1 MRSTRY
7 VVSGWSRTFFI
18 CLAVASLATA
28 CTQTSAQQA
37 NSPQGGRR
45 GGGGGRGG
53 GRGGAQPVVIA
64 AARRQDVPVEIA
76 AVGNVEASTTIAVR
90 SQVNGVLEGV
100 GFHEGDFVKKGGVL
114 FTIDRRPL
122 EDALA
127 QAQANLARDQSLV
140 SQAEA
145 QLARDNSTAE
155 YQERNAQRQAQLVE
169 KGIVPKDTGDQ
180 ARSQAEANAL
190 AVKADRAAIESAKAQ
205 LNVQQAAVDGAR
217 VQLEYAV
224 IRSPIDG
231 RTGDLTVKPGNLVSA
246 NTTQLMTIVQVEPI
260 FVTFSVPAVHLATIK
275 HAAAAGRKLKVI
287 AVPQDGDPHSVE
299 GDLTFWDNVVD
310 PSTDTIK
317 LKATMTNR
325 DRRLWPGQFARV
337 TLELDTLPNATV
349 IPQQALQIGQEGA
362 FVFVVTD
369 RSTVDQRAVTAGQH
383 VGDDVVIQKGIEPGE
398 RVVTEGQLRLEQ
410 GTRVQLG
417 DTNGT
422 PASGG
427 RSGRGGRGGQGGRR
441 GGDAS
446 GGNPAQ

>member
-1 MRSTRY
+1 MRSPLY
-7 VVSGWSRTFFI
+7 GVSGFSRTVFI
-18 CLAVASLATA
+18 CLAVATLATA
-28 CTQTSAQQA
+28 CTPTSAQQA
-37 NSPQGGRR
+37 STPQGGRR
-45 GGGGGRGG
+45 GGGRGG
-53 GRGGAQPVVIA
+53 GRGGTQPVVVA
-64 AARRQDVPVEIA
+64 TARRQDVPVEIS

-90 SQVNGVLEGV
+90 SQITGVLEQV
-100 GFHEGDFVKKGGVL
+100 GFHEGDFVKKESVL

-127 QAQANLARDQSLV
+127 QAQANLVRDQSLV

-155 YQERNAQRQAQLVE
+155 YQMRNAERQAQLVE
-169 KGIVPKDTGDQ
+169 KGIVPRDTGDQ

-205 LNVQQAAVDGAR
+205 LNVQQAAVDAAR
-217 VQLEYAV
+217 VQLGYAV

-275 HAAAAGRKLKVI
+275 SAATTSRKLKVI

-325 DRRLWPGQFARV
+325 DHRLWPGQFARV

-349 IPQQALQIGQEGA
+349 IPQQALQIGQDGA

-369 RSTVDQRAVTAGQH
+369 KSTVDQRAVTAGQH
-383 VGDDVVIQKGIEPGE
+383 VGDDVVIQKGISPGD

-410 GTRVQLG
+410 GTRVQLA
-417 DTNGT
+417 DSNGT
-422 PASGG
+422 PANGG

-441 GGDAS
+441 GGDAA